1 MEHNYLEINS
11 KIEEN
16 RHSEGKHSC
25 RKYIIPIRAE
35 SNKIW
40 IFHYRCCPILSNSV
54 NIYQFKL
61 KESRKLHNERC
72 NQHDRNVF
80 SWWLEWKKISE
91 MFEHYSNKIFIE
103 IITKCTQTI
112 YTTYMPFTQW
122 IAHSTKT
129 FRWNCQHHVDCR
141 SYYYSS
147 EWIPKVGVR
156 CDEPGGLFWWN
167 ACEIRYDWALHERVN
182 NQQAIKYRKSK
193 RKK

>member
-91 MFEHYSNKIFIE
+91 MFEHYSNKIFFYWDNYKMYSNYLYNLHAVYSMDSTQHE
-103 IITKCTQTI
+103 NVPLKLPASCRLSQLLLFLWMDTKSRGTL
-112 YTTYMPFTQW
+112 
-122 IAHSTKT
+122 
-129 FRWNCQHHVDCR
+129 RWTRRALLVKCLWN
-141 SYYYSS
+141 
-147 EWIPKVGVR
+147 KVWLSV
-156 CDEPGGLFWWN
+156 
-167 ACEIRYDWALHERVN
+167 A
-182 NQQAIKYRKSK
+182 RKSQ
-193 RKK
+193 